1 MDNMGWISLIPIVIA
16 VTMALLTKNTV
27 LSLAVACII
36 GCFVAGEGIW
46 GFPSLLLEALG
57 TPDFI
62 WTALIILFFG
72 VMVTYYEKSGAI
84 DGFTRVVQGWHLKRR
99 GVQLL
104 SWFLG
109 LFCFADSMSGLFVGS
124 VMRRL
129 SDKAK
134 ISREKLAYI
143 ADATASPLANICP
156 YSSWP
161 SYVGGLI
168 IGMGCIA
175 NRDQALK
182 LVFRS
187 IPLNF
192 YAILSVVMVALVALG
207 IVKDFGPMRKA
218 EERAQTTG
226 KLIRDGAQPL
236 SATSAPAKSSI
247 KPRIIL
253 NFIAPT
259 VLLVL
264 ITVLTEFVGGEM
276 RILEAVTIIVILMS
290 ASFLLQGMPL
300 RELNEAFTDGIKG
313 SMPALMVLAVAYPL
327 NTLSAKMGTA
337 NFIVHATEG
346 FLTPAILPVG
356 IFLICTVLSFATGT
370 SWGTYAICLPLA
382 MPMAFNASGGE
393 ASLLVVACLAAVQGG
408 GVFGDHC
415 SPVSDTTI
423 MASMGAGSDHID
435 HVKTQLPYA
444 LVCAGIAAAAYLVI
458 GLIAA

>member
-161 SYVGGLI
+161 SYVGCLI

-192 YAILSVVMVALVALG
+192 YAILSVVLVALVALG

-290 ASFLLQGMPL
+290 ASFLIQGMPL

-444 LVCAGIAAAAYLVI
+444 LVCALIAAVAYLVI
-458 GLIAA
+458 GLVAV